1 MQYRFSSLPFSY
13 PIKRSWNSDGTAN
26 VASNAQHR
34 RVHAHQRRLAARAA
48 SRRQLAVPR
57 VHRGAVDVVGGLEVH
72 AGLGLVGAGK
82 DDGAQLAERLD
93 DGGVVVAGAV
103 DPGDEA
109 GVCQVGGDADLVL
122 EGEGDAV
129 EGTDEAAGEGEVL
142 VAGLGVVDGFG
153 EELGEAV
160 CLW

>member
-1 MQYRFSSLPFSY
+1 M
-13 PIKRSWNSDGTAN
+13 
-26 VASNAQHR
+26 
-34 RVHAHQRRLAARAA
+34 HAHQRRLTTRAT

-72 AGLGLVGAGK
+72 AGLRLVGAGK
-82 DDGAQLAERLD
+82 DDSAQLAERLD
-93 DGGVVVAGAV
+93 NGGVIVAGAV

-109 GVCQVGGDADLVL
+109 GVCEVGCDADLVL

-129 EGTDEAAGEGEVL
+129 EGADEAASEGEML
-142 VAGLGVVDGFG
+142 VAGLGVVDGFS

-160 CLW
+160 CL

>member
-1 MQYRFSSLPFSY
+1 M
-13 PIKRSWNSDGTAN
+13 
-26 VASNAQHR
+26 
-34 RVHAHQRRLAARAA
+34 
-48 SRRQLAVPR
+48 
-57 VHRGAVDVVGGLEVH
+57 H

-93 DGGVVVAGAV
+93 DGGIIVAGAV

-109 GVCQVGGDADLVL
+109 GVCEVGGDADLVL

-129 EGTDEAAGEGEVL
+129 EGADEAAGEGEML

-153 EELGEAV
+153 EEFGEAV
-160 CLW
+160 CLGG